1 MQIVISLALL
11 IAAVIHLMPVLGVLG
26 ADKLKSLYGVE
37 MADPNMLILMQHRA
51 VLFGLIGVLLIVA
64 IFKIEYRWLATSV
77 ALISAVSFL
86 VIALLNGEYNSF
98 LRTVINADIVAIAAL
113 LVAAVSMHL
122 LVK

>member
-51 VLFGLIGVLLIVA
+51 VLFGLIGALLILA
-64 IFKIEYRWLATSV
+64 IFKVEYRWLATIV

-86 VIALLNGEYNSF
+86 VIALLNGNYNSF
-98 LRTVINADIVAIAAL
+98 LKTVINADIVAIAAL
-113 LVAAVSMHL
+113 LVAAVSMRL
-122 LVK
+122 LMK